1 MDKNFIDL
9 NYFPINAGNKNIGKN
24 NKRKESNS
32 NLINIIAVL
41 SFVSVFLFLLLIV
54 AQPPAGELITSDEY
68 AVLLIN
74 TVDNMDLPYD
84 IKVNLLNINDSDNFL
99 NAVNITLDK
108 RSKIKKNKP
117 VTREQSAYM
126 IDFLLKYISV
136 NYRQAENILTHLP
149 AYIPPNMYR
158 RTINN
163 ITDTRDKSRVTAYFG
178 LIYLHEHNLLELSQQ
193 PETFIPLAQRT
204 AVYVLDKGA
213 TTREEQML
221 IDILNNHGAVT
232 DSDIIRMNMKY
243 GIIQSYAPVISFEPL
258 YLENL
263 PNLDGVSQQ
272 IKSEIENA
280 FTKTTLADN
289 SLTQAEY
296 DYIISEYTR
305 KYRRTLS
312 YRKLTDEITPEKK
325 RQIQT
330 ILNKHPEI
338 MIDITARHE
347 KFDEEYNIPVIIEHD
362 KFIEICKIIH
372 PYDSEML
379 NDYYTIWSISP
390 DEEDYNFI
398 IPSDEQIEIY
408 ILRDDVTVEE
418 KLRLETLGFE
428 RRGKRSAVFLKINDE
443 LIYSDIDEVSS
454 WARDSVEIMC
464 RTNIMKGE
472 RMFNFV
478 PAGILT
484 REEAYEIMSSIAS
497 GMIIY

>member
-1 MDKNFIDL
+1 
-9 NYFPINAGNKNIGKN
+9 
-24 NKRKESNS
+24 
-32 NLINIIAVL
+32 
-41 SFVSVFLFLLLIV
+41 
-54 AQPPAGELITSDEY
+54 
-68 AVLLIN
+68 
-74 TVDNMDLPYD
+74 
-84 IKVNLLNINDSDNFL
+84 
-99 NAVNITLDK
+99 
-108 RSKIKKNKP
+108 
-117 VTREQSAYM
+117 
-126 IDFLLKYISV
+126 
-136 NYRQAENILTHLP
+136 
-149 AYIPPNMYR
+149 
-158 RTINN
+158 
-163 ITDTRDKSRVTAYFG
+163 
-178 LIYLHEHNLLELSQQ
+178 
-193 PETFIPLAQRT
+193 
-204 AVYVLDKGA
+204 
-213 TTREEQML
+213 
-221 IDILNNHGAVT
+221 
-232 DSDIIRMNMKY
+232 
-243 GIIQSYAPVISFEPL
+243 
-258 YLENL
+258 
-263 PNLDGVSQQ
+263 
-272 IKSEIENA
+272 
-280 FTKTTLADN
+280 
-289 SLTQAEY
+289 
-296 DYIISEYTR
+296 
-305 KYRRTLS
+305 
-312 YRKLTDEITPEKK
+312 
-325 RQIQT
+325 
-330 ILNKHPEI
+330 